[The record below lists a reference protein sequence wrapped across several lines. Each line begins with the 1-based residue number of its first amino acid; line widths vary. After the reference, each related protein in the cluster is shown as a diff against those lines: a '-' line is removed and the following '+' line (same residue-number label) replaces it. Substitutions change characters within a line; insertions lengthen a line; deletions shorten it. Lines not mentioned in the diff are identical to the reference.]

1 MLSTQ
6 VQSGADT
13 LHHLRYTN
21 YDAYGNVITQRN
33 DAPDVNASETFIY
46 DKLHRLTRSS
56 LTTSG
61 FTGAIDYGYD
71 AVGNLMRKT
80 DYSTSSNNAYTYKAN
95 TNQLQQV
102 ALKDGGSTHFGY
114 DTKGNLTRR
123 GSASNALTT
132 ENTYN
137 VFNKPTRISRLGS
150 TVNLD
155 YGADLMRYKQ
165 VRTVNNET
173 ITTYYIDKV
182 FEVELSGS
190 GADAVREE
198 TTYLGDMAILIET
211 TNQSDGSAID
221 NKIRFTHKDR
231 LGSSATFTD
240 HNAQVTTRRSYD
252 PFGAPKGG
260 DWAPLSSL
268 NMAAR
273 LYNNGQDSDMPT
285 RRGYTDHEHLDEV
298 EIIHMNGRV
307 YDYNVGRF
315 LSVDPVIVDPT
326 NTQAINP
333 YSYVMNNPLAYTDPS
348 GYAPIEIV
356 VTCASNRP
364 CDRDPD
370 VGKQDGATSDRNREE
385 SSGGDSGSGNPSSG
399 GTGDNG
405 SSNGSEGSGGRGG
418 SGPDSSTDIGSL
430 SVISKAGGDNPER
443 FNNRS
448 PSTSRFESFNN
459 SLAGLGDKISD
470 VSPIAGFAYD
480 FFASDF
486 VDTYINVTKG
496 DYVAASVTLLFALA
510 KPLKVANK
518 LFGSRSTKDL
528 IQSVATRAERRIGG
542 RGAAAGSRKHAYAK
556 RLLDRYQRRYGGNL
570 ETEVSY
576 IRGQRA
582 RYGQKGST
590 RLDVYDPITGDVYDF
605 KFVKTPGRGISQRQ
619 QSKIRGHGPAG
630 IVDIIEVNP

>member
-1 MLSTQ
+1 MESSR
-6 VQSGADT
+6 VNSGANAV
-13 LHHLRYTN
+13 HHLRYTN

-33 DAPDVNASETFIY
+33 DASDVNASETFTY
-46 DKLHRLTRSS
+46 DRLHRLTRSS

-80 DYSTSSNNAYTYKAN
+80 DYSTSSNNAYTYKAGS
-95 TNQLQQV
+95 NQLQQV

-114 DTKGNLTRR
+114 DAKGNLTRR

-348 GYAPIEIV
+348 GYATETLEIDEK
-356 VTCASNRP
+356 TQIFEDSDGNRF
-364 CDRDPD
+364 
-370 VGKQDGATSDRNREE
+370 VSA
-385 SSGGDSGSGNPSSG
+385 GDGSGDFIQIESLSV
-399 GTGDNG
+399 T
-405 SSNGSEGSGGRGG
+405 SSNGTETTYSFSDGGQLA
-418 SGPDSSTDIGSL
+418 SASLADIGSNQTLARVSFGGGDKSGKAGASPNGRTVKQSDGSVLEPSKEDGIL
-430 SVISKAGGDNPER
+430 SVDEDGVPDFDESHEDFHFYYLDNSCSKSTPGCTLENVRGGLQRYPAPGANGNPVVDEQ
-443 FNNRS
+443 
-448 PSTSRFESFNN
+448 T
-459 SLAGLGDKISD
+459 
-470 VSPIAGFAYD
+470 GFALPVGFVRHEVSAD
-480 FFASDF
+480 GGTILNITLPPNENGISRHLLNPGIVRRWVTEDRDNVHIHTHGEGTGPLGRMNELLKHQIWDRVDSQAFQFA
-486 VDTYINVTKG
+486 T
-496 DYVAASVTLLFALA
+496 
-510 KPLKVANK
+510 
-518 LFGSRSTKDL
+518 
-528 IQSVATRAERRIGG
+528 
-542 RGAAAGSRKHAYAK
+542 
-556 RLLDRYQRRYGGNL
+556 GGN
-570 ETEVSY
+570 E
-576 IRGQRA
+576 
-582 RYGQKGST
+582 
-590 RLDVYDPITGDVYDF
+590 
-605 KFVKTPGRGISQRQ
+605 
-619 QSKIRGHGPAG
+619 
-630 IVDIIEVNP
+630 